1 MKLKVTEKIL
11 DYDNKPVVNLDQ
23 EGKPNGNL
31 TWRDVIFVA
40 LNSMNTGTITG
51 NKAIYESAYFFP
63 SNLIFH
69 YGTNTYPFPD
79 FTNVLIFP
87 SQVIFG
93 FLVGW
98 GIERLAR
105 KNKWFGLR

>member
-40 LNSMNTGTITG
+40 LNSMDQQEQMTAEQ
-51 NKAIYESAYFFP
+51 KAKSYQIVTKAYQ
-63 SNLIFH
+63 
-69 YGTNTYPFPD
+69 TNEPD
-79 FTNVLIFP
+79 FTVEERAYI
-87 SQVIFG
+87 
-93 FLVGW
+93 
-98 GIERLAR
+98 IERIGKFYSPLVYGRAR
-105 KNKWFGLR
+105 EIFEEKKEEKVKE

>member
-1 MKLKVTEKIL
+1 MVKKNPFKMWGSWIGAIIFLL
-11 DYDNKPVVNLDQ
+11 L
-23 EGKPNGNL
+23 
-31 TWRDVIFVA
+31 IFVA

>member
-1 MKLKVTEKIL
+1 MVKKNPFKMWGSWIGAIIFLL
-11 DYDNKPVVNLDQ
+11 L
-23 EGKPNGNL
+23 
-31 TWRDVIFVA
+31 IFVA
-40 LNSMNTGTITG
+40 LNSKNTGTITG